1 MRFLIVLFLGTFF
14 YWNPIQAEQRESLLI
29 FAAASLKDALEEIVD
44 HFEIQTGE
52 KATVSFAASS
62 VLARQIQAKAPADI
76 FISADQKWMD
86 YVVEKSVVNRE
97 TLKIIALNSLVII
110 GSNETTK
117 QISLNSPNSF
127 IDALGEERFAVGD
140 PSHVPS
146 GRYAKMAFES
156 LKIWDEIENK
166 IVPADNTRVALAL
179 VARNEVPLGVVYE
192 SDAQS
197 DRRVQVLAN
206 FDEDL
211 HPAIIYSAVATKIGD
226 SLRAEKF
233 IKFLTSEVSRKSL
246 LDAGFQLIK

>member
-1 MRFLIVLFLGTFF
+1 MRFYTILFWGIFCCWSPT
-14 YWNPIQAEQRESLLI
+14 QAEQREPLLI
-29 FAAASLKDALEEIVD
+29 FAAASLKDALEEIANQY
-44 HFEIQTGE
+44 EIETGE
-52 KATVSFAASS
+52 ITTVSFAASS

-76 FISADQKWMD
+76 FISADQQWMD
-86 YVVEKSVVNRE
+86 YVVEKSFVNNE
-97 TLKIIALNSLVII
+97 TLKTIASNSLVII
-110 GSNETTK
+110 GNNESAK
-117 QISLNSPNSF
+117 QINLASPNSF

-146 GRYAKMAFES
+146 GRYAKIAFEA

-197 DRRVQVLAN
+197 ERRVQVLAN

-211 HPAIIYSAVATKIGD
+211 HPTIVYSAVATKIGD
-226 SLRAEKF
+226 SSRAEEF
-233 IKFLTSEVSRKSL
+233 IEFLTSEESQISL
-246 LDAGFQLIK
+246 LDAGFKLIK